1 MAKYESHDFY
11 CINCGNK
18 GLPVFRNN
26 GRLHSSFHRKKL
38 WCCHCKTECNHIEI
52 RNQEEKEQFMEAFNN
67 EKSFWKQCKSG
78 RSKRKYLSCAGL
90 RARVN
95 LLGLSSR

>member
-38 WCCHCKTECNHIEI
+38 WCCYCKTECNHIEI
-52 RNQEEKEQFMEAFNN
+52 RNQEEKETFMEAFNN
-67 EKSFWKQCKSG
+67 GEYKEEANESICHVRASG
-78 RSKRKYLSCAGL
+78 
-90 RARVN
+90 
-95 LLGLSSR
+95 LG

>member
-26 GRLHSSFHRKKL
+26 GRLHGGFHRKKL
-38 WCCHCKTECNHIEI
+38 WCCHCKTECNH
-52 RNQEEKEQFMEAFNN
+52 F
-67 EKSFWKQCKSG
+67 
-78 RSKRKYLSCAGL
+78 RKKCM
-90 RARVN
+90 
-95 LLGLSSR
+95 